1 VVNRDRGSLPPFER
15 LLIGGMLIGVLLS
28 TALLCTGLVWVLVRP
43 SSSAGEVVLDV
54 GLLILMATPVVR
66 VLLSIAEALRRRD
79 WFWLW
84 NTTAVVIVL
93 LGTLA
98 YSLRTR

>member
-1 VVNRDRGSLPPFER
+1 VVNDEPVSQPAFER
-15 LLIGGMLIGVLLS
+15 LLIRAMLTGVLLS
-28 TALLCTGLVWVLVRP
+28 TAILSTGLVWLLVSP
-43 SSSAGEVVLDV
+43 SSSAGEVVLDA
-54 GLLILMATPVVR
+54 GLVILMATPVVR

-84 NTTAVVIVL
+84 NTAAVVIVL

-98 YSLRTR
+98 YSLTR

>member
-1 VVNRDRGSLPPFER
+1 VVNGEPALQPAFER
-15 LLIGGMLIGVLLS
+15 LLIRAMLTGVLLS
-28 TALLCTGLVWVLVRP
+28 TAALSTGLVWLLVSP
-43 SSSAGEVVLDV
+43 SSSAGEVVLDA
-54 GLLILMATPVVR
+54 GLVILMATPAVR

-84 NTTAVVIVL
+84 NTAAVVVVL

>member
-1 VVNRDRGSLPPFER
+1 MSDGSASLPGFER
-15 LLIGGMLIGVLLS
+15 VLIRAMLTGVLSS
-28 TALLCTGLVWVLVRP
+28 TALLSAGLVWLLLSP
-43 SSSAGEVVLDV
+43 ASSPGHQLLNV
-54 GLLILMATPVVR
+54 GLLLLMATPVVR

-84 NTTAVVIVL
+84 TTAAVVVVL